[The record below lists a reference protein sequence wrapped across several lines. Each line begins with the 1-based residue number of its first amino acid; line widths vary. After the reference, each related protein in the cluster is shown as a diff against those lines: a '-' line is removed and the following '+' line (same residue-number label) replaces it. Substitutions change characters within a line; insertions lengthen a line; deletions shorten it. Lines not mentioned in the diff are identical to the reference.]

1 MISFYHLIW
10 NLTNR
15 NFYFW
20 LIKCFAINF
29 DILFTP
35 KHLGSKKWWKRRIR
49 VYSSTQNVQNLLIIT
64 GKLFNFINDV
74 FKLEDNPKSFS
85 TFIRNKE
92 IIFNSWYL
100 LSNNLL
106 TQHIFKL
113 LILSDISTSFRV
125 PFSYLMHKVYGFNLG
140 LLHLQINFYLY
151 LFNSLITVIGILFT
165 NARRIIFKTA
175 KALKAMA
182 LSHEKQK
189 NYSVFLWSF
198 NYVDVLNDTTLWHFN
213 NSLSNSSWL
222 FISSL
227 SSLFVTFLTVF

>member
-1 MISFYHLIW
+1 MILFYHLIW

-35 KHLGSKKWWKRRIR
+35 KHLGNKKWWKRRIR

-125 PFSYLMHKVYGFNLG
+125 PFSYLMHKVHSFNLG
-140 LLHLQINFYLY
+140 FLHLQINFYLY

-182 LSHEKQK
+182 LPLILRFLILRNLPFSPLSVHLYRKLHILILLGLIPQK
-189 NYSVFLWSF
+189 IKN
-198 NYVDVLNDTTLWHFN
+198 
-213 NSLSNSSWL
+213 LSN
-222 FISSL
+222 
-227 SSLFVTFLTVF
+227 TLT

>member
-100 LSNNLL
+100 LLNNLL
-106 TQHIFKL
+106 TQHIFKF

-125 PFSYLMHKVYGFNLG
+125 PFSYLMHKVHSFNLG
-140 LLHLQINFYLY
+140 FLHLQINFYLY

-182 LSHEKQK
+182 LPLILRFLILQNLPFSPLSVHLYQRLHILILLGLIPQK
-189 NYSVFLWSF
+189 IEN
-198 NYVDVLNDTTLWHFN
+198 
-213 NSLSNSSWL
+213 
-222 FISSL
+222 L
-227 SSLFVTFLTVF
+227 SSTLT